1 MAASQT
7 DRLEI
12 FTWSSGAD
20 TFTRTQMN
28 TSHDKLEALGAGFD
42 QAGSSVPTAKAIAK
56 YKGFFHYS
64 TSNSDVGTLSYCN
77 GAAWFEIGKLGAAV
91 AIDGT
96 LANGSSSLVARADH
110 KHSISNNTITNAMMA
125 DNAINTAE
133 LADDAVT
140 TVKITNAH
148 VTNDK
153 LAASGLDAGKL
164 TTGTLPIARIGSSAV
179 VNAYL
184 GNDIDAGKL
193 GQGQLPVARIA
204 AGTVTLDKMAN
215 SAGLSVVGRS
225 TNSSGAIA
233 DITAGNDNEVL
244 LRNGTSLAFAK
255 IDSDNITANAVTVA
269 KMEQVAAHG
278 ILARVASSTGDLSE
292 LTSADEQVL
301 GRTGG
306 NNLAFGKVTNAQLN
320 GGITKDKISSVNAS
334 AVDGELAAGNFG
346 ADTIA
351 LGTKTTGNY
360 VASLTPGTVG
370 DTAGIGLSNTGSE
383 GGTWTI
389 SHANTSSVSNTS
401 NGNNDVVQDLVFD
414 TYGHVTNVVSYDL
427 DQRYYTETEI
437 AAQFGGTQTTSNR
450 LVYGLSTQAS
460 RNNHTGRTIF
470 VRGSEP
476 NSGTFLEGD
485 VWFKT

>member
-42 QAGSSVPTAKAIAK
+42 QAGSTVPTAKAIAK

-64 TSNSDVGTLSYCN
+64 TSNTDVGTLSYCN
-77 GAAWFEIGKLGAAV
+77 GAAWFEIGKLGSAV

-96 LANGSSSLVARADH
+96 LANGSSTLVARADH

-125 DNAINTAE
+125 DNAIDTAE
-133 LADDAVT
+133 LADNAVT
-140 TVKITNAH
+140 TVKITDAH

-153 LAASGLDAGKL
+153 LAASGLDISKMTTGALDVGRIGTGAILNAKLGSDIDAGKL
-164 TTGTLPIARIGSSAV
+164 QDGTLPIARI
-179 VNAYL
+179 
-184 GNDIDAGKL
+184 
-193 GQGQLPVARIA
+193 A
-204 AGTVTLDKMAN
+204 AGTVSLDKIAS
-215 SAGLSVVGRS
+215 SAGLSVIGRS
-225 TNSSGAIA
+225 ANASGAIA

-255 IDSDNITANAVTVA
+255 IDTDNITANAVDVEQ
-269 KMEQVAAHG
+269 MQQVAGHA
-278 ILARVASSTGDLSE
+278 ILGRVGSSPAN
-292 LTSADEQVL
+292 LTQIVANTDNTVL
-301 GRTGG
+301 GRTTG
-306 NNLAFGKVTNAQLN
+306 NLTFGKVTTAQLD
-320 GGITKDKISSVNAS
+320 GSITKDKISSVNAS

-346 ADTIA
+346 NDTIA

-360 VASLTPGTVG
+360 VGYLSPGTVG
-370 DTAGIGLSNTGSE
+370 GTAGIGLSTTGAE

-437 AAQFGGTQTTSNR
+437 ATQFGGTQTTSNR

-460 RNNHTGRTIF
+460 RNNNTGRTIF

-476 NSGTFLEGD
+476 DSGTFLEGD